1 MVKRNTLILIACVAI
16 VTILFTVKFL
26 LDANEGN
33 QIIVRRVNAAKALGG
48 KPGIEIEISS
58 KQRPFPN
65 TDATPVLRI
74 GSQIFTLYT
83 HKDGSPN
90 TLIFTLTPEQFAA
103 TLDEDAITLQY
114 DPDTQGYWRFGFLE
128 KSWVTNSSQ

>member
-1 MVKRNTLILIACVAI
+1 MVRRNALILIACVGI

-33 QIIVRRVNAAKALGG
+33 QIIVRKVNAAKALGG
-48 KPGIEIEISS
+48 KPGVEVEVSS
-58 KQRPFPN
+58 KQRPFPI

-74 GSQIFTLYT
+74 GSKTFTLCER
-83 HKDGSPN
+83 KDGSPN
-90 TLIFTLTPEQFAA
+90 TLVFTLTPEQFAA
-103 TLDEDAITLQY
+103 TLDEDAITVQY

-128 KSWVTNSSQ
+128 KSWVTNSSS